1 MGLEG
6 PEVRPLFRLGAPTLQ
21 HDLVQEVG
29 AFGRSR
35 HPVTFDD
42 LLVRLLVVQGWGG
55 VGRGGVGVEGGGRR
69 EEKEV
74 EVIKDPSHV
83 SFLFKTCRQ
92 SESNWGV

>member
-29 AFGRSR
+29 AFGRSW

-55 VGRGGVGVEGGGRR
+55 VCVCGGGGAGVMGVEGGERGRS
-69 EEKEV
+69 
-74 EVIKDPSHV
+74 D
-83 SFLFKTCRQ
+83 
-92 SESNWGV
+92 